1 MTDAGFCDGQFLLEQ
16 GDVGFSRQVERLI
29 LQFGFTDAI
38 NVDGPGDKGADL
50 VAKYRRGYWVLQ
62 IKWKKRRN
70 VGKDAVEE
78 VFRAMQQYGIHR
90 GVVVTNQGF
99 TRDAEQRA
107 AEYRS
112 VGVNLDLW
120 TGNDLRRVYHRAPEL
135 REPFRLH
142 RYQQRAV
149 DAARDAL
156 DEDNRALIYLATG
169 LGKTVVAGRLL
180 ARFLRDKPQAQVLVV
195 AHTQPLVEQLER
207 SMWRDIPKNIKTR
220 LLNGVA
226 KPDDL
231 DGVTFA
237 VLPTAASYVENGYRP
252 DLVIVDEAH
261 HVGQDGHYARM
272 LALLPDTPRVGVTAT
287 PWRGDTYDIEQIFGP
302 PCVRVSISEGMRLG
316 YLADVDYSLY
326 ADNIDWDF
334 VQHSSEKG
342 YSIKDLNRRLFIPE
356 RDEAIRDNLLT
367 TWQETVN
374 PRAIV
379 FCQTIQHAERMAALL
394 RAVPGWGNAQ
404 AIHADLAKRDV
415 LSRLL
420 GFRTGDIPILTT
432 VDLLN
437 EGVDVPDVNILCF
450 ARVTHSRRIFVQQLG
465 RGLRLREGKTKVTV
479 LDFVNDVRRLA
490 EVHSLAQQ
498 VNETDI
504 EEVNVGRNQ
513 FLFRDER
520 VTGLIDQWI
529 ADVGDLGGADDSVRL
544 EFPPTE
550 G

>member
-1 MTDAGFCDGQFLLEQ
+1 
-16 GDVGFSRQVERLI
+16 
-29 LQFGFTDAI
+29 
-38 NVDGPGDKGADL
+38 
-50 VAKYRRGYWVLQ
+50 
-62 IKWKKRRN
+62 
-70 VGKDAVEE
+70 
-78 VFRAMQQYGIHR
+78 
-90 GVVVTNQGF
+90 
-99 TRDAEQRA
+99 
-107 AEYRS
+107 
-112 VGVNLDLW
+112 
-120 TGNDLRRVYHRAPEL
+120 
-135 REPFRLH
+135 
-142 RYQQRAV
+142 
-149 DAARDAL
+149 
-156 DEDNRALIYLATG
+156 
-169 LGKTVVAGRLL
+169 
-180 ARFLRDKPQAQVLVV
+180 
-195 AHTQPLVEQLER
+195 
-207 SMWRDIPKNIKTR
+207 
-220 LLNGVA
+220 
-226 KPDDL
+226 
-231 DGVTFA
+231 
-237 VLPTAASYVENGYRP
+237 
-252 DLVIVDEAH
+252 
-261 HVGQDGHYARM
+261 
-272 LALLPDTPRVGVTAT
+272 
-287 PWRGDTYDIEQIFGP
+287 
-302 PCVRVSISEGMRLG
+302 
-316 YLADVDYSLY
+316 
-326 ADNIDWDF
+326 
-334 VQHSSEKG
+334 
-342 YSIKDLNRRLFIPE
+342 
-356 RDEAIRDNLLT
+356 
-367 TWQETVN
+367 
-374 PRAIV
+374 
-379 FCQTIQHAERMAALL
+379 MAALL